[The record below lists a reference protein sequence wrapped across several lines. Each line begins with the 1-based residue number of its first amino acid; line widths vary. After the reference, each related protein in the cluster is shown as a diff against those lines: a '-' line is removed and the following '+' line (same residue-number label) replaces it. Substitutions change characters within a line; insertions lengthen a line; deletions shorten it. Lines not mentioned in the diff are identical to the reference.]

1 MAVSIKIPLVE
12 MAKNQA
18 TGKLEYQRRE
28 ILVRVNTSVLANYK
42 WERTFQAEKDYD
54 LVHAVGLTQ
63 INLKNLQKNPKI
75 GTALIQSL
83 EVVYCFIES
92 PELPTFV
99 DFLNGVSEENLSDVI
114 DKITAIIEEVNS
126 VSGKN

>member
-18 TGKLEYQRRE
+18 TNKLEYQRKE

-63 INLKNLQKNPKI
+63 INLKNLQKNPMI
-75 GTALIQSL
+75 GKTLIESL
-83 EVVYCFIES
+83 RVVYCFIES

-99 DFLNGVSEENLSDVI
+99 DFLNGVSEENLSEVI